1 MSHISFMKKIYSLF
15 CVIALCIVS
24 VSFVSCSGSDPI
36 IEEEEK
42 PIQTNYA
49 KFVIKASEDMFEL
62 GDFIITLEY
71 DGKKET
77 YTLNEQTK
85 VSDINFEGFN
95 SFFGNKKVPGRML
108 EIAPFKF
115 DAHPVKYTG
124 EFVISEEG
132 KKRIASAPKE
142 DQIDFAVYAKLQSCN
157 KDGVVVFAENPR
169 DECRA
174 FPGTYVN
181 DVNSILE
188 TLKSYNYNA
197 FGQILK

>member
-1 MSHISFMKKIYSLF
+1 MSHISFMEKIYSLF

-36 IEEEEK
+36 IDEEK
-42 PIQTNYA
+42 KPVQDNYA
-49 KFVIKASEDMFEL
+49 KFVIKASEDIFEL

-77 YTLNEQTK
+77 YTLNEKTM

-95 SFFGNKKVPGRML
+95 SFFESDKVAGRTI

-115 DAHPVKYTG
+115 NVHPVKYTG

-132 KKRIASAPKE
+132 KKRMASAPKE
-142 DQIDFAVYAKLQSCN
+142 DQIDFAVYAKLQACDKN
-157 KDGVVVFAENPR
+157 GAAVFEENSKN
-169 DECRA
+169 DCRV
-174 FPGTYVN
+174 FRGTYVN
-181 DVNSILE
+181 NFDSFLG
-188 TLKSYNYNA
+188 TLKTYNYNI
-197 FGQILK
+197 FSQILK